1 MAAAQENRD
10 RSAQNAECLQ
20 RICELRIRTQQG
32 WRHHQRIPG
41 REQSPDRRDAVRFGA
56 RIPQDGGNSLTV
68 IDKLKELGYTTI
80 PEEFYSYVSL
90 WKSWYVGKV
99 ENFHQYRRYNGH
111 KWTKCNRA
119 SLGMAKKVCED
130 WANLLMNEKV
140 QITLEGQKEQEF
152 IDRVLTANNFTVKAN
167 EMQEMKSALGTVAY
181 IPRVVGQAIN
191 ESGEIVPGDVSGIE
205 LDYVTIEHI
214 FPLAWQNGFITEC
227 AFDSVVTRAGKNYL
241 YLQIHRKDEN
251 GLYVIENSIYRYENK
266 TLSDVALADVPGFE
280 RIPPVV
286 HTGSDKRQF
295 VIDRP
300 NTANNLDYLLPVGI
314 PVYANAID
322 VLRGVDCAYDCY
334 VNEFENGPMMM
345 MVKMPATRWE
355 DGEPSLDDNDRR
367 FYLLPEDTQQGNVV
381 ETISPTLRTEQLNV
395 GLQDQLN
402 VLSSKCGFGET
413 YYRFDGGS
421 VATATQVISEN
432 STMFR
437 TIKKHEIV
445 LEQAL
450 VELCRILL
458 RLGNTAMNAG
468 LNESVEISI
477 DFDDSIIE
485 DKATDFSRDMQLLS
499 AGIMND
505 WEFRMR
511 WMNEDEE
518 TAKASLPSAQDMTT
532 EDQNEV
538 E

>member
-1 MAAAQENRD
+1 M
-10 RSAQNAECLQ
+10 
-20 RICELRIRTQQG
+20 
-32 WRHHQRIPG
+32 
-41 REQSPDRRDAVRFGA
+41 
-56 RIPQDGGNSLTV
+56 TV
-68 IDKLKELGYTTI
+68 IDKLKQLGYTTI
-80 PEEFYSYVSL
+80 PEEFYTQVGV
-90 WKSWYVGKV
+90 WKSWYQGNVKG
-99 ENFHQYRRYNGH
+99 FHRYKRYNGH
-111 KWTKCNRA
+111 DWVNCDRVT
-119 SLGMAKKVCED
+119 LGMGKKVCED

-152 IDRVLTANNFTVKAN
+152 IDRILTVNNFTVKAN

-181 IPRVVGQAIN
+181 IPRVVGQTVS
-191 ESGEIVPGDVSGIE
+191 ETGEPIPGDASGLV

-241 YLQIHRKDEN
+241 YLQIHRKDEA
-251 GLYVIENSIYRYENK
+251 GLYIIENSIYRYENEN
-266 TLSDVALADVPGFE
+266 LSDVTLAEVSGFE
-280 RIPPVV
+280 KIPPVV

-300 NTANNLDYLLPVGI
+300 NIANNFDYLLPVGI
-314 PVYANAID
+314 PVFANAID
-322 VLRGVDCAYDCY
+322 VLRGVDCAFDCY
-334 VNEFENGPMMM
+334 VNEFENGPMLLA
-345 MVKMPATRWE
+345 VKMPATRWE
-355 DGEPSLDDNDRR
+355 DGKPSIDPHDRR
-367 FYLLPEDTQQGNVV
+367 FYLLEEDAQQGDVV
-381 ETISPTLRTEQLNV
+381 TPISPQLRTDKLNV

-402 VLSSKCGFGET
+402 LLSSKCGFGET

-432 STMFR
+432 SAMFR

-445 LEQAL
+445 LEQVL

-468 LNESVEISI
+468 LNEDVEISI

-485 DKATDFSRDMQLLS
+485 DKQTDFSRDMQLLQ

-505 WEFRMR
+505 WEFRMK
-511 WMNEDEE
+511 WMNEDEA
-518 TAKASLPSAQDMTT
+518 TAKTALPRVQDMTD
-532 EDQNEV
+532 EGQDEV

>member
-1 MAAAQENRD
+1 M
-10 RSAQNAECLQ
+10 
-20 RICELRIRTQQG
+20 
-32 WRHHQRIPG
+32 
-41 REQSPDRRDAVRFGA
+41 
-56 RIPQDGGNSLTV
+56 TV

-80 PEEFYSYVSL
+80 PEDFYTYVSL

-99 ENFHQYRRYNGH
+99 KGFHQYRRYNGH

-140 QITLEGQKEQEF
+140 QITLKGRREQEF
-152 IDRVLTANNFTVKAN
+152 VDRVLTANNFTVKSN

-181 IPRVVGQAIN
+181 IPRVVGQAVN
-191 ESGEIVPGDVSGIE
+191 ESGEIVRGEASSIE

-214 FPLAWQNGFITEC
+214 FPLAWQNGIITEC
-227 AFDSVVTRAGKNYL
+227 AFDSMVTRTGKNYL

-251 GLYVIENSIYRYENK
+251 GLYVIENSIYRYENE
-266 TLSDVALADVPGFE
+266 TLSDALLTEVPGFE

-300 NTANNLDYLLPVGI
+300 NIANNLDYLLPVGI
-314 PVYANAID
+314 SVYANAID
-322 VLRGVDCAYDCY
+322 VLCGVDCAYDCY

-345 MVKMPATRWE
+345 MIKMPATRWE
-355 DGEPSLDDNDRR
+355 DDEPTLDDNDRR

-395 GLQDQLN
+395 GLQDHLN
-402 VLSSKCGFGET
+402 MLSSKCGFGET
-413 YYRFDGGS
+413 YYRFNGGS

-445 LEQAL
+445 LEQVL

-468 LNESVEISI
+468 LNEDVEISI

-485 DKATDFSRDMQLLS
+485 DNGVVIAFFLLLVN
-499 AGIMND
+499 ANCTLLCK
-505 WEFRMR
+505 
-511 WMNEDEE
+511 N
-518 TAKASLPSAQDMTT
+518 TP
-532 EDQNEV
+532 
-538 E
+538 

>member
-1 MAAAQENRD
+1 M
-10 RSAQNAECLQ
+10 
-20 RICELRIRTQQG
+20 
-32 WRHHQRIPG
+32 
-41 REQSPDRRDAVRFGA
+41 
-56 RIPQDGGNSLTV
+56 TV
-68 IDKLKELGYTTI
+68 IDKLKQLGYTTI
-80 PEEFYSYVSL
+80 PEEFYTQVSA
-90 WKSWYVGKV
+90 WKSWYQGNVKG
-99 ENFHQYRRYNGH
+99 FHRYKRYNGH
-111 KWTKCNRA
+111 DWVNCDRVT
-119 SLGMAKKVCED
+119 LGMGKKVCED

-152 IDRVLTANNFTVKAN
+152 VDRVLTENNFAVKAN

-181 IPRVVGQAIN
+181 IPRVVGQEVN
-191 ESGEIVPGDVSGIE
+191 DGGNPVPGNASGIA
-205 LDYVTIEHI
+205 LDYVTVEHI
-214 FPLAWQNGFITEC
+214 YPLAWQNGYISEC
-227 AFDSVVTRAGKNYL
+227 AFDSVVTRGGKNYL
-241 YLQIHRKDEN
+241 YLQIHHKDAD
-251 GLYVIENSIYRYENK
+251 GLYVIENSIYHYDND
-266 TLSDVALADVPGFE
+266 TLADAVLTEVPGFE

-300 NTANNLDYLLPVGI
+300 NIANNFDYLLPVGI
-314 PVYANAID
+314 PVFANAID

-334 VNEFENGPMMM
+334 VNEFENGPMLLA
-345 MVKMPATRWE
+345 VKMPATRWE
-355 DGEPSLDDNDRR
+355 DDKPTLDPHDRR
-367 FYLLPEDTQQGNVV
+367 FYLLEEDTQQGDVV
-381 ETISPTLRTEQLNV
+381 TPIAPQLRTDKLNV

-402 VLSSKCGFGET
+402 LLSSKCGFGET

-445 LEQAL
+445 LERAL
-450 VELCRILL
+450 LELCRILL

-468 LNESVEISI
+468 LNEDVEISI

-485 DKATDFSRDMQLLS
+485 DKQTDFSRDMQLLQ

-511 WMNEDEE
+511 WMNEDEA
-518 TAKASLPSAQDMTT
+518 TAKAALPKMQDMTT
-532 EDQNEV
+532 EEETEV